1 MSLDVLGY
9 VIAGLFAF
17 AAAVYTTWATR
28 KAKET
33 QDAVE
38 KVRADGESYERA
50 QAINKEIVVELR
62 EEVDRLR
69 SQLAELR
76 VQLRAEEARSS
87 ELDAKVELLQRSVN
101 RLRALLVEHDIPIP
115 AEAS

>member
-1 MSLDVLGY
+1 MNLDVLGY
-9 VIAGLFAF
+9 VIGGAFAL
-17 AAAVYTTWATR
+17 AAAVYTVWATR

-38 KVRADGESYERA
+38 KVRADGEAYERA
-50 QAINKEIVVELR
+50 QAINKEIVIELR

-69 SQLAELR
+69 SQVAELR
-76 VQLRAEEARSS
+76 VQLRAEESRSS
-87 ELDAKVELLQRSVN
+87 DLDSRVELLQRSVN
-101 RLRALLVEHDIPIP
+101 RLRALLVQHDIPIP